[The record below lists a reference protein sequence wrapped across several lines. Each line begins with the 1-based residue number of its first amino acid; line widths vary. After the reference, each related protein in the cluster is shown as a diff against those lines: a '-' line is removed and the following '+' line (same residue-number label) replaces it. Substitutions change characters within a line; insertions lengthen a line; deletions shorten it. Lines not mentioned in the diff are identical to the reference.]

1 MTNKNTKN
9 LGLPLPHIDN
19 MLEGDVHRIVA
30 SFELLDAEAA
40 RQNRAL
46 EELYANKADATDM
59 QNVAAA
65 LNGKADAED
74 TRIALEGKADAAA
87 INTELAGKA
96 DKSALTAIDAS
107 LAAHSKAAATVKVSG
122 HIQLAS
128 DAEATSG
135 TVTTKAITP
144 KQLKAARDAGASP
157 TREDAAVSYTSAGTG
172 SEATGFKLADGT
184 DIAALFGKLDS
195 VEQEQTGTGSFVS
208 DVSLAVNG
216 KVVQLN
222 KKMATPGH
230 CSYCSY
236 CSHCSH
242 CSYCS
247 SSNCACCNG

>member
-1 MTNKNTKN
+1 MTNENTKN

-46 EELYANKADATDM
+46 EELYANKADAADM

-74 TRIALEGKADAAA
+74 TRIALQGKADTAA
-87 INTELAGKA
+87 INEELAGKA
-96 DKSALTAIDAS
+96 DKSALTATDAS
-107 LAAHSKAAATVKVSG
+107 LATHSKAAATVKVSG

-135 TVTTKAITP
+135 TVTTNAVTP
-144 KQLKAARDAGASP
+144 KPLKAARDAGASP
-157 TREDAAVSYTSAGTG
+157 TRNDTAASYTSAGTG
-172 SEATGFKLADGT
+172 SSATGFKLADGS
-184 DIAALFGKLDS
+184 DIAEIFGKLDN
-195 VEQEQTGTGSFVS
+195 VENAASGAGSFVS

-216 KVVQLN
+216 KIVLLN

-230 CSYCSY
+230 CSYCAY

-242 CSYCS
+242 CSYCACT
-247 SSNCACCNG
+247 SNCCNG

>member
-1 MTNKNTKN
+1 MSEQTPH
-9 LGLPLPHIDN
+9 LHLPLPLAEEYPYQSIQKFREALGVLDK
-19 MLEGDVHRIVA
+19 DA
-30 SFELLDAEAA
+30 SRQDTAVEKLADEMIEALA
-40 RQNRAL
+40 D
-46 EELYANKADATDM
+46 KAD
-59 QNVAAA
+59 
-65 LNGKADAED
+65 
-74 TRIALEGKADAAA
+74 LETVIMD
-87 INTELAGKA
+87 LDGKA
-96 DKSALTAIDAS
+96 DKNSLATTDAT
-107 LAAHSKAAATVKVSG
+107 LAAHRSKAATIEAVG
-122 HIQLAS
+122 HIRLAT

-135 TVTTKAITP
+135 TVTTKAVTP

-157 TREDAAVSYTSAGTG
+157 TRNDTAASYTSAGTG
-172 SEATGFKLADGT
+172 SSATGFKLADGS
-184 DIAALFGKLDS
+184 DIAEIFGKLDN
-195 VEQEQTGTGSFVS
+195 VENAASGTGSFVS